1 VRALLRR
8 CEYDAAGY
16 ESIYMKR
23 FQNRT
28 VLITGASSGIGAE
41 LARQFAG
48 EGANL
53 LLAARRLDRLEE
65 VMRSLPSSHGSVR
78 VFECDV
84 TRDDQ
89 LNSLVAQV
97 HAQGGTIDLVVAN
110 AGFGVVGLV
119 QNLSLADYQR
129 QFETNVWGVLRTLYA
144 TLPDLKRTRGQFVVM
159 GSVAGYVSQPSVSP
173 YGMSKFSIRV
183 LAECMRADL
192 ASEGVDV
199 TLLSPG
205 FVDSDI
211 RRTDNRGRVHAHVK
225 DPVPDLIRVPAAKAV
240 RHMLRAI
247 YKRKRESI
255 VTGHGKTIVMMYRLF
270 PWLIRLTYRAGLR
283 SRREPA

>member
-1 VRALLRR
+1 
-8 CEYDAAGY
+8 
-16 ESIYMKR
+16 MKR

-41 LARQFAG
+41 LARQFAS

-53 LLAARRLDRLEE
+53 LLAARRLDKLED
-65 VMRSLPSSHGSVR
+65 VVRSLPTPHGSVR

-84 TRDDQ
+84 ARDE
-89 LNSLVAQV
+89 SLHAVVEQV

-110 AGFGVVGLV
+110 AGFGVVGHV

-159 GSVAGYVSQPSVSP
+159 GSVAGYVPQPGVSP
-173 YGMSKFSIRV
+173 YGMSKFSVRV
-183 LAECMRADL
+183 LAECMHADL
-192 ASEGVDV
+192 APEGVSV

-211 RRTDNRGRVHAHVK
+211 RRTDNRGHVHAQVK
-225 DPVPDLIRVPAAKAV
+225 DPVPDLIRVPTAKAV
-240 RHMLRAI
+240 RHMLSAI

-255 VTGHGKTIVMMYRLF
+255 ITGHGKAIVMIYRFF
-270 PWLIRLTYRAGLR
+270 PWLIRLTYRAGLK